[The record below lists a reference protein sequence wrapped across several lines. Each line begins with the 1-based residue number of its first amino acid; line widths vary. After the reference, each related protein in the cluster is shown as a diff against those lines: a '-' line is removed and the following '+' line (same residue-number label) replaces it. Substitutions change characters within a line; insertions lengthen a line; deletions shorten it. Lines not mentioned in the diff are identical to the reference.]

1 MSKLAQ
7 ESALEEFFAEGEEIL
22 QRVTQTLTSA
32 EERGLSQNEIDS
44 LYRDVHTLKGSAQLF
59 GFTAIGIISHAMEA
73 SLEPVRQNKIQLD
86 RTFVDII
93 FACLDLIGRIFQNPA
108 LDLEKNS
115 SLQKEIN
122 LLIARLVEMAT
133 SKFEGAMILKRDSL
147 PLDEAKKP
155 YVQDISR
162 APEIEKPL
170 IAEKVVA
177 TAAPK
182 EILSPVKLQPEK
194 IDESISLQSARK
206 NSMEK
211 PLEESAS
218 ESNSIRVQVGL
229 LDKLMNLVG
238 EMVLTRN
245 QVLQYARV
253 NDDNDFL
260 KLTQRLDLVTTELQD
275 NVMRTRMQPIGSVFS
290 KFQRVVRDLSRD
302 LGKSIELVIVGAENE
317 LDKSLIEA
325 IKDPLTHIV
334 RNSCDHGIETP
345 AVRRAN
351 GKNEQGKLS
360 LNAYHEGGQM
370 IIDIRD
376 DGGGLDPAKIR
387 DKAIQKRLISPEKAA
402 TLSDKQAQELI
413 FLPGFSTAEQVS
425 SVSGRGVGMDVVK
438 TNIEKIGGMVEIESV
453 HKQYTRLRLR
463 IPLTLAIVPAMIV
476 SCGNEK
482 YAIPQVKLQELLRVD
497 LEEGGKIEKLQ
508 GNYIYRLRDQLLPLV
523 FCKEVMTGKVED
535 ERTVFNIV
543 VLNSSTRA
551 YGLVVDEIKDT
562 ADIVVKPLPNFLKKV
577 DIFSGATI
585 MGDGSI
591 ALIVDTEGV
600 SGRALGV
607 QKDSQQSRN
616 DFQRGGK
623 SDERPMHTTITE
635 YLLARIENG
644 VYAIPLVLVHRLEE
658 FKPSSFDHSGD
669 ETLVKY
675 RDGLLPILEVS
686 KLLGLK
692 TEPHEMKT
700 DLRPVVV
707 VSKNNRLFGMAVDE
721 IMDITMTENEIVEHI
736 HPKEGLLGTVIAPNG
751 EVLTIVDTYGL
762 INKATGVVV
771 EKKKKVGKKVKVLLA
786 EDTLFFMKQI
796 SKVLAEAGL
805 EVTHAA
811 DGEDALKV
819 LREKGPQ
826 YFGLIVSDIEMP
838 KMTGYDFAQKVKTD
852 PAFKHIPMI
861 ALTTRFREVD
871 QEKGYACGFDR
882 YLEKLQS
889 DELIGTIN
897 SLLGERA

>member
-1 MSKLAQ
+1 MSKMAQ
-7 ESALEEFFAEGEEIL
+7 ESALQEFFAEGEEIL
-22 QRVTQTLTSA
+22 QRVTEILTRA

-59 GFTAIGIISHAMEA
+59 GFTSIGIIAHAMEA
-73 SLEPVRQNKIQLD
+73 SLEPVRQNKIKLD

-93 FACLDLIGRIFQNPA
+93 FACLDRIGRIFENPS
-108 LDLEKNS
+108 LDLEKDPA
-115 SLQKEIN
+115 LQKEIN
-122 LLIARLVEMAT
+122 LLIAKLVDMAT
-133 SKFEGAMILKRDSL
+133 SKFEGAIILKRDTI
-147 PLDEAKKP
+147 PLDEGKKP
-155 YVQDISR
+155 ASVESSPVHVIQ
-162 APEIEKPL
+162 
-170 IAEKVVA
+170 KVVA
-177 TAAPK
+177 EEKEPAPAPLK
-182 EILSPVKLQPEK
+182 ESPSPVIQAPNKIEETLQAP
-194 IDESISLQSARK
+194 RK
-206 NSMEK
+206 NTMEK
-211 PLEESAS
+211 PLEESTS

-275 NVMRTRMQPIGSVFS
+275 NVMRTRMQPIGSVFN

-302 LGKSIELVIVGAENE
+302 LGKNIELVVVGAENE

-334 RNSCDHGIETP
+334 RNSCDHGIESP

-351 GKNEQGKLS
+351 GKSEQGKIS

-370 IIDIRD
+370 IIDIQD

-402 TLSDKQAQELI
+402 TLTDKQAQELI

-453 HKQYTRLRLR
+453 HHQYTRLRLR

-476 SCGNEK
+476 SCGKEK
-482 YAIPQVKLQELLRVD
+482 YAIPQVKLQELIRVD

-523 FCKEVMTGKVED
+523 FCNELMTGKIE
-535 ERTVFNIV
+535 EARTVFNIV
-543 VLNSSTRA
+543 VLNSSNRA

-562 ADIVVKPLPNFLKKV
+562 ADIVVKPLPTFLKKV

-607 QKDSQQSRN
+607 HKDSHQSRN
-616 DFQRGGK
+616 DFLRGGK
-623 SDERPMHTTITE
+623 KDERPMHTTITE

-644 VYAIPLVLVHRLEE
+644 VFAIPLVLVHRLEE
-658 FKPSSFDHSGD
+658 FNPSSFDHSGD

-675 RDGLLPILEVS
+675 RDGLLPILEAS

-692 TEPHEMKT
+692 HQNSEASTN
-700 DLRPVVV
+700 LRPVVV
-707 VSKNNRLFGMAVDE
+707 ISKNNRLYGLSVDE

-751 EVLTIVDTYGL
+751 EVLTIIDTYGL

-796 SKVLAEAGL
+796 SKVLSEAGL
-805 EVTHAA
+805 EITHAP
-811 DGEDALKV
+811 DGEEALK
-819 LREKGPQ
+819 LLHENGPD

-852 PAFKHIPMI
+852 PSYKHIPMI

-897 SLLGERA
+897 SLLGVRA

>member
-1 MSKLAQ
+1 MSKMAQ
-7 ESALEEFFAEGEEIL
+7 ESALQEFFAEGEEIL
-22 QRVTQTLTSA
+22 QRVTEILTRA

-59 GFTAIGIISHAMEA
+59 GFTSIGIIAHAMEA
-73 SLEPVRQNKIQLD
+73 SLEPVRQNKIKLD

-93 FACLDLIGRIFQNPA
+93 FACLDRIGRIFENPS
-108 LDLEKNS
+108 LDIEKDP

-122 LLIARLVEMAT
+122 LLIAKLVDMAT
-133 SKFEGAMILKRDSL
+133 SKFEGAIILKRDTI

-155 YVQDISR
+155 AREESTPVQVIQKNV
-162 APEIEKPL
+162 AEEK
-170 IAEKVVA
+170 A
-177 TAAPK
+177 AAPAPLK
-182 EILSPVKLQPEK
+182 ESLSPVRQAANKIEETLQAP
-194 IDESISLQSARK
+194 RK
-206 NSMEK
+206 NTMEK
-211 PLEESAS
+211 PLEESTS

-275 NVMRTRMQPIGSVFS
+275 NVMRTRMQPIGSVFN

-302 LGKSIELVIVGAENE
+302 LGKNIELVVVGAENE

-334 RNSCDHGIETP
+334 RNSCDHGIESP

-351 GKNEQGKLS
+351 GKNEQGKIS

-370 IIDIRD
+370 IIDIQD

-387 DKAIQKRLISPEKAA
+387 DKAIQKRLISPEKAT
-402 TLSDKQAQELI
+402 TLTDKQAQELI

-438 TNIEKIGGMVEIESV
+438 TNIEKIGGMVEVESV
-453 HKQYTRLRLR
+453 HHQYTRLRLR

-476 SCGNEK
+476 SCGKEK

-497 LEEGGKIEKLQ
+497 LEEGGKIERLQ

-523 FCKEVMTGKVED
+523 FCNELMTGKIE
-535 ERTVFNIV
+535 EARTVFNIV
-543 VLNSSTRA
+543 VLNSSNRA

-562 ADIVVKPLPNFLKKV
+562 ADIVVKPLPTFLKKV

-607 QKDSQQSRN
+607 HKDSHQSRN
-616 DFQRGGK
+616 DFLRDGK
-623 SDERPMHTTITE
+623 KDERPMHTTITE

-644 VYAIPLVLVHRLEE
+644 VFAIPLVLVHRLEE
-658 FKPSSFDHSGD
+658 FNPSSFDHSGD

-675 RDGLLPILEVS
+675 RDGLLPILEAR

-692 TEPHEMKT
+692 HQNSEASTN
-700 DLRPVVV
+700 LRPVVV
-707 VSKNNRLFGMAVDE
+707 ISKNNRLYGLSVDE

-751 EVLTIVDTYGL
+751 EVLTIIDTYGL

-796 SKVLAEAGL
+796 SKVLSEAGL
-805 EVTHAA
+805 EITHAP
-811 DGEDALKV
+811 DGEEALK
-819 LREKGPQ
+819 LLHENGPG

-852 PAFKHIPMI
+852 PSYKHIPMI

-897 SLLGERA
+897 SLLGVRA